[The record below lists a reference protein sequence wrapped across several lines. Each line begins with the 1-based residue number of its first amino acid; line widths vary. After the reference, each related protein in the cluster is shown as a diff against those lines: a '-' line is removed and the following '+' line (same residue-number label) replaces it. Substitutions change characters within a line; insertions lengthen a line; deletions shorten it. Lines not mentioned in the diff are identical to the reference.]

1 MSEQSKDVKEISD
14 ELLQFRLKE
23 LVKRPEYG
31 TVGKPIKLACNYFPL
46 IKLQKG
52 DLMVNRYH
60 IDIQHPRLKLNCDE
74 SREIFWAYVVKR
86 SDIFGDPFKLAYDG
100 RSGLYTVDKLRLN
113 QVGEEAALEK
123 FSFKTVRE
131 NKPSE
136 VTILIKPTGLVHLD
150 FKNAEAGLL
159 DEREKGAV
167 QFLDIL
173 FAQGRSCPLF
183 ELSKSFKAVKN
194 SFYFISQGADLDV
207 KYGIT
212 LWRGLFISARV
223 IDGFRPAINIDVSHS
238 CFYKHQSLINLI
250 CDILNGD
257 EHDYPNL
264 PLVQVGSKSKAIYFP
279 VEVCQVANC
288 QRYNKKLKACQTT
301 SIIRYALSDAPTR
314 IQKCID
320 LVQKSNLNGDPFLK
334 NFGVKIKGE
343 PVIVNGRVLSPPRLE
358 YGKGNGGQQIVLTP
372 KDGAW
377 YLKEFKFFE
386 SAYCESFGLVSFL
399 PPHKSSMLQEFCRQ
413 VVRTCRSTGIQ
424 MPDNPKFYEQARQN
438 DSVKMVFERI
448 ADKCDR
454 DGMKCD
460 LVFVALFTAEQYA
473 EVKSC
478 GDITF
483 GLVTQCLLPRTINDV
498 AVKKSYSTMLNIAMK
513 INMKIGGINAKLQKD
528 EILDNY
534 LYKNNTLVIGVD
546 VVHPSAV
553 EKHLPSIAAVVGN
566 VDINVTKFH
575 ASVQILAARQE
586 LVIGIEKQFR
596 ERLVEYNV
604 VNKSFP
610 KNIIVFRDGVS
621 EGQFMQVLDEE
632 LIALRRACKSFIKNC
647 QPLIT
652 FVVVQKRHHA
662 RFFCCD
668 EAAARGRGKNIPAG
682 TVVDR
687 AVTSPDEYDFFLCSH
702 HGIQGTSRPTRYH
715 VLLDESNMNANT
727 MQSITYY
734 LCHIYGR
741 CTRSVSIPAPVYF
754 AHLVCARARYHV
766 LAALNSGLV
775 EKFSDEDS
783 SSSSSSSKAE
793 SVKAELVKII
803 ALHSKDVKEISDELL
818 QFRLKELVKR
828 PEYGTV
834 GKPIKLACNYFPLIK
849 LQKGD
854 LMVNRYHI
862 DIQHPRLKL
871 NCDESREIF
880 WAYVVKRSD
889 IFGDP
894 FKLAYDGRSGLYT
907 VDNCEKFSFKTVREN
922 KPSEVTIL
930 IKPTGLVHLDFKN
943 AEAGLL
949 DEREKGAVQF
959 LDILFAQGRSC
970 PLFELS
976 KSFKAVKNSF
986 YFISQGA
993 DLDVKYGIT
1002 CGEACSFLRER
1013 SYSNSKCID
1022 LVQKSNLNGD
1032 PFLKNFG
1039 VKIKG
1044 EPVIV
1049 NGRVLSPPRLEYGKG
1064 NGGQQIVLTPKDGA
1078 WYLKEFK
1085 FFESAY
1091 CESFGLVSFLPPH
1104 KSSMLQEFCRQVVRT
1119 CRSTGIQMPDNPKFY
1134 EQARQNDSVKM
1145 VFERIADKC
1154 DRDGMKCDLVFVALF
1169 TAEQYAEVKS
1179 CGDITFGLVTQ
1190 CLLPRTINDVAVK
1203 KSYSTMLNIAMKIN
1217 MKIGGINAKLQ
1228 KDEILDNYLYKNNT
1242 LVIGVD
1248 VVHPSAVEKH
1258 LPSIAAVVG
1267 NVDINVTKFHASVQI
1282 LAARQELVIGI
1293 EKQFRERLVEY
1304 NVVNKSFPKNII
1316 VFRDGV
1322 SEGQFMQVLDEELIA
1337 LRRACKSFIKIV
1349 SPRGRGKNIPAGT
1362 VVDRAVTSPD
1372 EYDFFLCS
1380 HHGIQGTSRPTRY
1393 HVLLDESNMNAN
1405 TMQSITYYLCH
1416 IYGRCTRSVSI
1427 PAPVYF
1433 AHLVCARAR
1442 YHVLAALN
1450 SGLVESFLMR
1460 TVAVVVPAQKLNL

>member
-1 MSEQSKDVKEISD
+1 LLLLLCFQIVLLAMSEQRKDVEEISD
-14 ELLQFRLKE
+14 ELLQLRLKE

-60 IDIQHPRLKLNCDE
+60 IDIQHPRLKLNWFDFNLLDE

-257 EHDYPNL
+257 EHDVKFHPCQLKIDSYLKREHLRLLIPELKGISIHTTHRNQDRVYRIKDISGTAASVVFEKDGKKVSIAEYFHDVYAPLKYPNL

-377 YLKEFKFFE
+377 YLKELKFFE
-386 SAYCESFGLVSFL
+386 SAYCESFGFVSFL
-399 PPHKSSMLQEFCRQ
+399 PLHKASMLQEFCWQ

-424 MPDNPKFYEQARQN
+424 MPDNPKFFEQAGKN
-438 DSVKMVFERI
+438 DSVEMVFKRI
-448 ADKCDR
+448 SEKCDR
-454 DGMKCD
+454 DGIKCD
-460 LVFVALFTAEQYA
+460 LVFVALYSPEQYA

-734 LCHIYGR
+734 LCHIY
-741 CTRSVSIPAPVYF
+741 VSIPAPVYF

-803 ALHSKDVKEISDELL
+803 ALHS
-818 QFRLKELVKR
+818 R
-828 PEYGTV
+828 
-834 GKPIKLACNYFPLIK
+834 
-849 LQKGD
+849 
-854 LMVNRYHI
+854 
-862 DIQHPRLKL
+862 
-871 NCDESREIF
+871 
-880 WAYVVKRSD
+880 
-889 IFGDP
+889 
-894 FKLAYDGRSGLYT
+894 
-907 VDNCEKFSFKTVREN
+907 
-922 KPSEVTIL
+922 
-930 IKPTGLVHLDFKN
+930 
-943 AEAGLL
+943 
-949 DEREKGAVQF
+949 
-959 LDILFAQGRSC
+959 
-970 PLFELS
+970 
-976 KSFKAVKNSF
+976 
-986 YFISQGA
+986 
-993 DLDVKYGIT
+993 
-1002 CGEACSFLRER
+1002 
-1013 SYSNSKCID
+1013 
-1022 LVQKSNLNGD
+1022 
-1032 PFLKNFG
+1032 
-1039 VKIKG
+1039 
-1044 EPVIV
+1044 
-1049 NGRVLSPPRLEYGKG
+1049 
-1064 NGGQQIVLTPKDGA
+1064 
-1078 WYLKEFK
+1078 
-1085 FFESAY
+1085 
-1091 CESFGLVSFLPPH
+1091 
-1104 KSSMLQEFCRQVVRT
+1104 
-1119 CRSTGIQMPDNPKFY
+1119 
-1134 EQARQNDSVKM
+1134 
-1145 VFERIADKC
+1145 
-1154 DRDGMKCDLVFVALF
+1154 
-1169 TAEQYAEVKS
+1169 
-1179 CGDITFGLVTQ
+1179 
-1190 CLLPRTINDVAVK
+1190 VK
-1203 KSYSTMLNIAMKIN
+1203 KVM
-1217 MKIGGINAKLQ
+1217 
-1228 KDEILDNYLYKNNT
+1228 
-1242 LVIGVD
+1242 
-1248 VVHPSAVEKH
+1248 
-1258 LPSIAAVVG
+1258 
-1267 NVDINVTKFHASVQI
+1267 
-1282 LAARQELVIGI
+1282 
-1293 EKQFRERLVEY
+1293 
-1304 NVVNKSFPKNII
+1304 
-1316 VFRDGV
+1316 
-1322 SEGQFMQVLDEELIA
+1322 
-1337 LRRACKSFIKIV
+1337 
-1349 SPRGRGKNIPAGT
+1349 
-1362 VVDRAVTSPD
+1362 
-1372 EYDFFLCS
+1372 
-1380 HHGIQGTSRPTRY
+1380 
-1393 HVLLDESNMNAN
+1393 
-1405 TMQSITYYLCH
+1405 YY
-1416 IYGRCTRSVSI
+1416 
-1427 PAPVYF
+1427 A
-1433 AHLVCARAR
+1433 
-1442 YHVLAALN
+1442 
-1450 SGLVESFLMR
+1450 
-1460 TVAVVVPAQKLNL
+1460 

>member
-223 IDGFRPAINIDVSHS
+223 IDGFRPAINID
-238 CFYKHQSLINLI
+238 
-250 CDILNGD
+250 
-257 EHDYPNL
+257 
-264 PLVQVGSKSKAIYFP
+264 
-279 VEVCQVANC
+279 
-288 QRYNKKLKACQTT
+288 
-301 SIIRYALSDAPTR
+301 
-314 IQKCID
+314 
-320 LVQKSNLNGDPFLK
+320 
-334 NFGVKIKGE
+334 GE

-907 VDNCEKFSFKTVREN
+907 VDKLRLNQVGEEAALEKFSFKTVREN

-1002 CGEACSFLRER
+1002 LWRGLFISARV
-1013 SYSNSKCID
+1013 ID
-1022 LVQKSNLNGD
+1022 GFRPAINID
-1032 PFLKNFG
+1032 
-1039 VKIKG
+1039 G

-1258 LPSIAAVVG
+1258 LPSIAAVRCWKCG
-1267 NVDINVTKFHASVQI
+1267 YKCNKFHASVQI

-1337 LRRACKSFIKIV
+1337 LRRACKSFIKNCQPLITFV
-1349 SPRGRGKNIPAGT
+1349 VVQKRHHARFFCCDEAAARGRGKNIPAGT

-1372 EYDFFLCS
+1372 EYDSFCAAIMEFK
-1380 HHGIQGTSRPTRY
+1380 
-1393 HVLLDESNMNAN
+1393 VLVDRRD
-1405 TMQSITYYLCH
+1405 ITC
-1416 IYGRCTRSVSI
+1416 CWMKAT
-1427 PAPVYF
+1427 
-1433 AHLVCARAR
+1433 
-1442 YHVLAALN
+1442 
-1450 SGLVESFLMR
+1450 
-1460 TVAVVVPAQKLNL
+1460 